1 MVKFYRC
8 THCGQVIIKV
18 LDTNVPVVCC
28 GEKMVEIV
36 ANTTEAAVEKHIPVV
51 NKEGN
56 VVLVKVGS
64 IAHPMTNEHYIDAIC
79 LETNKSSY
87 LKKLTPTNLPE
98 AKFILDDNEVV
109 VATYAH
115 CNLHSL
121 WVNK

>member
-8 THCGQVIIKV
+8 THCGQVIIKI

-28 GEKMVEIV
+28 GEKMVEII
-36 ANTTEAAVEKHIPVV
+36 ANTTEAAIEKHIPVV

-56 VVLVKVGS
+56 IVFVKVGS

-79 LETNKSSY
+79 LETNKGTY
-87 LKKLTPTNLPE
+87 FKKITPINLPE
-98 AKFILDDNEVV
+98 AKFILDEDEVV
-109 VATYAH
+109 IATYAH